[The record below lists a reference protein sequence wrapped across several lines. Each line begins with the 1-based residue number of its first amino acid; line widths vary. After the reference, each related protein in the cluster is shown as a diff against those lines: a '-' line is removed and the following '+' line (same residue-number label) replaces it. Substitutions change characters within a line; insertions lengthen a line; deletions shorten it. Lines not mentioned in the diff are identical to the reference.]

1 MNLSG
6 LLPLLNQL
14 PHFDTLPAQ
23 MTNGALDVLHLP
35 SSARAPILAQLYQQ
49 LGRPILLLAANA
61 EAVTRWRAALEAWL
75 PPGTSLLR
83 FPEPTPL
90 PYERAPWSADALLG
104 RMTVLTRLMAG
115 QHPLL
120 PARETSPFVLASPRA
135 LLQKTLPKRKLLMT
149 LKVVKVNQIID
160 LEKTMAIWE
169 SVGYERV
176 TVVEGPCQFS
186 QRGGILDIYP
196 SSSPY
201 PVRMELFGDE
211 VDTLRYFDPTTQRS
225 IAGDVTRIVVPPAR
239 EALPSMAAK
248 VGEMLALEA
257 PPKEDDL
264 PAWQDDIETLA
275 QGKPFQYLEY
285 YLQMMY
291 TRPDSLLDYL
301 PNDTLI
307 VVDDWAALQAG
318 VRKLQGRAL
327 AIAGQQATLPA
338 YFPSPLFNWD
348 DIAADLTQR
357 GMTILG
363 EMVEEP
369 EPPQQDEP
377 LISAD
382 YIQPGLRHGGQE
394 RPFLTQLQRAA
405 DLEERV
411 VIVSRQSQRL
421 MDMWRDF
428 KGVTRLSSI
437 EFLNNRVRPNE
448 SLLETPVAGSLT
460 FINGTLAEGFTLE
473 NEAGRPFI
481 HLLTD
486 AEIFG
491 WNRPAPRRRKFER
504 AVAPE
509 TYFSDIKPGDHI
521 VHLEYGIGRYLGLV
535 TRKIGGTER
544 EYLQID
550 YANNDTLYIPV
561 HHADRLS
568 KWIGDENS
576 SPQLHRVGEKRW
588 RQAKERAQKAVN
600 ELAEELLELYAAREE
615 IPGHAFSA
623 DSEWQAELEA
633 SFPYTETADQLEAIL
648 AVKADMEKSTPMDRL
663 ICGDVGFGKTEVALR
678 AAFKAVMD
686 GKQVAMLV
694 PTTVLAQQHFNT
706 FSQRLRPFPV
716 IVKLLSRFQTDKE
729 AQQIL
734 TDLRDGK
741 IDIVVG
747 THRLLSNDIGFK
759 DLGLLIIDEEQ
770 RFGVTHK
777 EKLKQLRAEVDVLT
791 MTATPIPRTLY
802 MGLSGIRDISI
813 ITTPP
818 QDRLPVQTYV
828 GQSDDELIRR
838 AIVRELERNGQVF
851 FVHNH
856 VQTINNAYRYVE
868 SLIPDARIAIGHGQ
882 LPEGML
888 ADVMRQFEAH
898 EIDIL
903 VCTTIIESGIDIPNA
918 NTLIVDRAENFG
930 LAQLY
935 QLRGRVGRSTQRAYA
950 YFFHRKWRSLT
961 PEARARLETLDEH
974 QELGAG
980 YSIAMRDLE
989 IRGSGELLGGG
1000 QSGHIAGVGFD
1011 LYTRMLARA
1020 VKARRMGKEGVR
1032 FSAEIPDAVTIDL
1045 PIPAYIPTDF
1055 IPDANLRLRLYRRM
1069 AGLETLDE
1077 IGEMASELTDRF
1089 GSLPAPVDNLL
1100 YSLRVK
1106 VLATR
1111 AGAPTIFSYEGQV
1124 RIKMNL
1130 EYMDRV
1136 SMQRFIDNDV
1146 RVGKTAIWLTPN
1158 LPTKEL
1164 KLQLVKTLE
1173 RLGDYFEQLSSQ
1185 LPLL

>member
-6 LLPLLNQL
+6 LLPLLDQL
-14 PHFDTLPAQ
+14 PHFDALSSQ
-23 MTNGALDVLHLP
+23 MTDGNLDVLHLP
-35 SSARAPILAQLYQQ
+35 SSVRAPLLAELY
-49 LGRPILLLAANA
+49 GRIGRSILLISAND
-61 EAVTRWRAALEAWL
+61 ETITRWHTALEAWL
-75 PPGTSLLR
+75 TPGTSLLR

-90 PYERAPWSADALLG
+90 PYERAPWNDDALLG

-120 PARETSPFVLASPRA
+120 PAQKTNPFVLASPRA
-135 LLQKTLPKRKLLMT
+135 LLQKTLPKRTLLTT
-149 LKVVKVNQIID
+149 LRVIKVNQIID
-160 LEKTMAIWE
+160 LEKTMDMWE

-176 TVVEGPCQFS
+176 TTVEAPCQFS

-196 SSSPY
+196 SSAPY
-201 PVRMELFGDE
+201 PVRIELFGDE

-225 IAGDVTRIVVPPAR
+225 IAGDVTQIVVPPAR

-264 PAWQDDIETLA
+264 PSWQDDIEELEK
-275 QGKPFQYLEY
+275 GKPFQYIEY

-291 TRPDSLLDYL
+291 TRPGSLLDYL
-301 PNDTLI
+301 PSDTLV

-318 VRKLQGRAL
+318 VRKLQGRAM
-327 AIAGQQATLPA
+327 AIAGQQMTLPA

-348 DIAADLTQR
+348 DMAADLTDR
-357 GMTILG
+357 GVTVLG

-369 EPPQQDEP
+369 EPPTADEP
-377 LISAD
+377 PISAD
-382 YIQPGLRHGGQE
+382 FIQPGPRHGGQE
-394 RPFLTQLQRAA
+394 RPFLTQLQRASE
-405 DLEERV
+405 LGERV
-411 VIVSRQSQRL
+411 VVVSRQAQRL
-421 MDMWRDF
+421 MEMWRDF

-437 EFLNNRVRPNE
+437 EFLNNRVRPSD
-448 SLLETPVAGSLT
+448 SLLVTPDAGSLT
-460 FINGTLAEGFTLE
+460 FVSGTLAEGFTLE
-473 NEAGRPFI
+473 NQEGRPFI
-481 HLLTD
+481 HLMTD

-521 VHLEYGIGRYLGLV
+521 VHIEYGIGRYLGLV
-535 TRKIGGTER
+535 ARAIGGTKR

-576 SPQLHRVGEKRW
+576 APQLHRVGEKRW
-588 RQAKERAQKAVN
+588 RQAKERAQAAVN

-623 DSEWQAELEA
+623 DTEWQAELEA
-633 SFPYTETADQLEAIL
+633 TFPYTETDDQHAAIE
-648 AVKADMEKSTPMDRL
+648 AVKADMEKPSPMDRL

-694 PTTVLAQQHFNT
+694 PTTVLAQQHYNT
-706 FSQRLRPFPV
+706 FSRRLLPFPV
-716 IVKLLSRFQTDKE
+716 NVKLLSRFQTDNE

-734 TDLRDGK
+734 RDMRDGQV
-741 IDIVVG
+741 DIIIG

-777 EKLKQLRAEVDVLT
+777 EKLKQLRTEVDVLT

-838 AIVRELERNGQVF
+838 AIERELERGGQIF

-856 VQTINNAYRYVE
+856 VQTINNVYRYVE
-868 SLIPDARIAIGHGQ
+868 SLVPKARIAIGHGQ
-882 LPEGML
+882 LSEGVL
-888 ADVMRQFEAH
+888 AEVMKQFEAY

-935 QLRGRVGRSTQRAYA
+935 QLRGRVGRGTQRAYA

-989 IRGSGELLGGG
+989 IRGAGELLGGG

-1020 VKARRMGKEGVR
+1020 VKSRKMGKEGVR
-1032 FSAEIPDAVTIDL
+1032 ISAEIPDAVTIDL
-1045 PIPAYIPTDF
+1045 PVPAYIPTDF

-1069 AGLETLDE
+1069 AGLETLEE

-1089 GSLPAPVDNLL
+1089 GGLPDPVDNLL

-1111 AGAPTIFSYEGQV
+1111 AGAPTIVSDRGQV
-1124 RIKMNL
+1124 RIKMDL
-1130 EYMDRV
+1130 EHMDRA
-1136 SMQRFIDNDV
+1136 SMQRFLGGDV
-1146 RVGKTAIWLTPN
+1146 RVSKSAIWLTPN
-1158 LPTKEL
+1158 LPTNEL
-1164 KLQLVKTLE
+1164 QLQLVHTLE
-1173 RLGDYFEQLSSQ
+1173 RLGDYFEQLRHAA
-1185 LPLL
+1185 